1 MKISLVNLQIF
12 YKLFLFHI
20 YCSVLKILAR
30 CISYMCLFNFR
41 GYQIYSYMFY
51 IDTDLLI
58 QTLFI
63 LKYVNVFIPLASSI
77 QCNLNIQS
85 TKHHWNQDVSMDTLK
100 VFFQISLLML
110 ISSFMYCS
118 HVFPQIWKLIS
129 THFIISN
136 RMFSFFTLFF
146 SSCTLSMCVF
156 SFLMTQKS
164 FLHFS

>member
-30 CISYMCLFNFR
+30 CISYMCFFNFR

-51 IDTDLLI
+51 IDTDVLI

-85 TKHHWNQDVSMDTLK
+85 TKHHWNQDVSMYTLN
-100 VFFQISLLML
+100 VFFQISLLIL

-118 HVFPQIWKLIS
+118 HGFPRFLRIENLFPHTSHYINPNVFLHP
-129 THFIISN
+129 II
-136 RMFSFFTLFF
+136 F
-146 SSCTLSMCVF
+146 
-156 SFLMTQKS
+156 FLMYIIYV
-164 FLHFS
+164 FI